1 MTQGAHG
8 TVTTDGTTT
17 TYTPDPDYNG
27 PDSYTYTITDDGT
40 TNGVADPK
48 SDTATVSVTVTEVND
63 TPTRSLTA
71 RPSPRT
77 ARSRPASWATT
88 ARARPTNPARRSRSR
103 P

>member
-40 TNGVADPK
+40 TDTVADPR
-48 SDTATVSVTVTEVND
+48 AT
-63 TPTRSLTA
+63 PP
-71 RPSPRT
+71 PS
-77 ARSRPASWATT
+77 A
-88 ARARPTNPARRSRSR
+88 
-103 P
+103 